1 MVAKIL
7 MLLEDNTRKVQNSW
21 DSNMMDGIKG
31 CTSERAQVPWASP
44 DL

>member
-7 MLLEDNTRKVQNSW
+7 MLLEGNARKVQNSW

-31 CTSERAQVPWASP
+31 CTGEKAQCHGLPKK
-44 DL
+44 